1 MEECGQLV
9 ENRLE
14 NLKEKMDETILKD
27 VYFDAKQYQKVLNSI
42 KKSKFQKQ
50 VFPLQNKFNTFLSI
64 SVISLMF
71 LGITYFVGTQ
81 LNLFN
86 GPEVKQ
92 ANEPNENMQESLEPS
107 NEKTAYIPSKQEENY
122 DEMTKEE
129 ILTKMINTVDYFET
143 AIGEFKSFSGGDP
156 GYTVIEYAI
165 SLKNQPGGYG
175 KRTHTEN
182 GKNDTFYEYYKD
194 GTVWN
199 LIEQIHTYR
208 QMSYSEGRS
217 SGTLKIEDA
226 FSTDNEGINVTKYR
240 ERPPIGSANETL
252 FPYEIAS
259 NYTRDLSK
267 WEIEKQN
274 EELLGHNT
282 LVIKGTK
289 NHRDFQSF
297 RFWVDKDTGILV
309 KYETYNSAGDV
320 VDYLY
325 PSKLE
330 INVPID
336 SEQFTPNLDG
346 YRIDDLS
353 EKPSITTGNIDELIP
368 EELKE
373 QWEEAKKNPN
383 ETAILHLNN
392 KWYIHVKRGYLV
404 NNIDEEKGILYFAKA
419 SAAKSLLNFHALAE
433 GYNVETLKM
442 VYE

>member
-1 MEECGQLV
+1 MKESGQLV

-14 NLKEKMDETILKD
+14 NLKENMDETILKD
-27 VYFDAKQYQKVLNSI
+27 VYFDDKQYQKVLNSI

-50 VFPLQNKFNTFLSI
+50 VFPLKNKFNTVLSI
-64 SVISLMF
+64 SVLSFMF

-92 ANEPNENMQESLEPS
+92 ANEPKENMQESLEPS
-107 NEKTAYIPSKQEENY
+107 NKKTAYIPPKQEENY

-129 ILTKMINTVDYFET
+129 ILSKMINTVDYFET
-143 AIGEFKSFSGGDP
+143 ALGEFKSFSGGDP
-156 GYTVIEYAI
+156 DYTVIEYAI

-175 KRTHTEN
+175 KRTYTKN
-182 GKNDTFYEYYKD
+182 GKNEIFYEYYKD

-199 LIEQIHTYR
+199 LIEQTHTYR
-208 QMSYSEGRS
+208 QMSYSEGS
-217 SGTLKIEDA
+217 NSGTLKIEDA
-226 FSTDNEGINVTKYR
+226 FSKDNEGTNVTKYR

-282 LVIKGTK
+282 LVIKGIK

-336 SEQFTPNLDG
+336 SEQFSPNLDG
-346 YRIDDLS
+346 YRIDNLS

-368 EELKE
+368 EELKA
-373 QWEEAKKNPN
+373 QWKEAKKNPN

-392 KWYIHVKRGYLV
+392 RWYIHVKRGYLV
-404 NNIDEEKGILYFAKA
+404 NYIDEEKGILYFAKA